1 MEWVCD
7 KVPLSHKIF
16 EKYRNELAETPLDE
30 EFLTILF
37 QGLKLNRGPPEGKI
51 YYLEL
56 VVERFEKEIELL
68 DSQSQPYDFQSIDE
82 FLENLPSPRRDEI
95 VSPFDLQIDEEWVV
109 KNKTRTVGL
118 ASGFNF
124 EDVTDNETVRDEM
137 VIEGWRNP
145 AVSHV
150 FIDHIADYIEFY
162 FSCSIQPCF
171 SLQMLLHITKLVSWV
186 KGPATILIMLVS
198 SQEVHSFQQLLDW
211 LYWFF
216 HIA

>member
-30 EFLTILF
+30 EFLTTVF
-37 QGLKLNRGPPEGKI
+37 QGLKLSRCPPESKIYYLESKI

-56 VVERFEKEIELL
+56 VVERFEREIELL
-68 DSQSQPYDFQSIDE
+68 DSQTQPHDFQSIDE

-109 KNKTRTVGL
+109 ENKTRTAGL

-124 EDVTDNETVRDEM
+124 EDVTDNETVHDEM
-137 VIEGWRNP
+137 VREGWRNP
-145 AVSHV
+145 AGSHV
-150 FIDHIADYIEFY
+150 FIDHIADYMEFY
-162 FSCSIQPCF
+162 FSSQPCF
-171 SLQMLLHITKLVSWV
+171 SLQMLLYITELVS
-186 KGPATILIMLVS
+186 
-198 SQEVHSFQQLLDW
+198 
-211 LYWFF
+211 
-216 HIA
+216 